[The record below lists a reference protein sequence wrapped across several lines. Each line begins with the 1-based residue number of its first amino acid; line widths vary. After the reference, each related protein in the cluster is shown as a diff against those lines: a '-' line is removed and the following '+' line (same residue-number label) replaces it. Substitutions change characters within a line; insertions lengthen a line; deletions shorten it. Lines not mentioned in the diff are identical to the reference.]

1 MNPRRIYILLISIF
15 LGIFANSQTKSKDSL
30 SVNIP
35 KHQMFIGIDLLNPI
49 VGCFADKKN
58 YSSFITYKIK
68 NRWLA
73 VFEIGYEKNTYN
85 KNNWNIDAKGVFG
98 EIGVNYI
105 LTNNYEKSG
114 EGFYLGAR
122 FGFSPYKQNIK
133 KYPIKGMNSEGQIQL
148 IGEGSLS
155 EANVN
160 SGWLEAVAGAKVQIG
175 NSPFYIDFMVR
186 PKFIVYSSKQQ
197 DVSNLVVP
205 GYGKDKG
212 AANISL
218 FWGLTYRLF

>member
-1 MNPRRIYILLISIF
+1 
-15 LGIFANSQTKSKDSL
+15 
-30 SVNIP
+30 
-35 KHQMFIGIDLLNPI
+35 
-49 VGCFADKKN
+49 
-58 YSSFITYKIK
+58 
-68 NRWLA
+68 
-73 VFEIGYEKNTYN
+73 
-85 KNNWNIDAKGVFG
+85 
-98 EIGVNYI
+98 
-105 LTNNYEKSG
+105 
-114 EGFYLGAR
+114 
-122 FGFSPYKQNIK
+122 
-133 KYPIKGMNSEGQIQL
+133 MNSEGLIQL